1 MEQLNIFQRVKQSVT
16 TRQAASFYGLK
27 VGRNGMVCCPFHNDK
42 TPSMKV
48 DERYHCFGCQAD
60 GDVIDFTARLFGLSL
75 LDAAKKLA
83 ADFHLSE
90 AAELTE
96 EEKKAL
102 LEKKRQRLQESYL
115 DKQLKAATHTLIEYH
130 WLLREW
136 KDHLAPESPEEPI
149 DPLFVEA
156 LQNIDKINYFLDTLM
171 EGSHREQI
179 AFLLDNGKAVK
190 QIEERIRSYRN
201 N

>member
-60 GDVIDFTARLFGLSL
+60 GDVIDFTARLFGLST
-75 LDAAKKLA
+75 LDAAKKLST
-83 ADFHLSE
+83 DFHLE
-90 AAELTE
+90 KIAELTE
-96 EEKKAL
+96 EEKRAFI
-102 LEKKRQRLQESYL
+102 EKKRRRLHESYL
-115 DKQLKAATHTLIEYH
+115 DKQIRAATHALIEYH
-130 WLLREW
+130 WLLRKW
-136 KDHLAPESPEEPI
+136 KEYLAPESPEEPI

-156 LQNIDKINYFLDTLM
+156 LQNIDKINYFLDILM
-171 EGSHREQI
+171 EGSRLEQI
-179 AFLLDNGKAVK
+179 AFLIDNGKAVK
-190 QIEERIRSYRN
+190 KIEERVRE
-201 N
+201 